1 MATTATTTKRTTGKS
16 PAGGR
21 DGALKGLV
29 LSGGKG
35 SRLRPFTYTN
45 AKQLVPLANKPVIF
59 YTIEQLVESGITDIG
74 IVVGDTGEQVRAA
87 VGDGS
92 QFGRDD
98 HVHPAG
104 RAARHRAR
112 RGHRAGLPGR
122 LPLRA
127 VPRRQLLM
135 GGIQSYVERFAA
147 NDCCS
152 QILLHPV
159 ANPEAFGIA
168 EMADGRVTRIVEKP
182 KEPKSN
188 LAVVGIYMFDA
199 AVHDVI
205 AHLTPSW
212 RNELEITDAIQG
224 LIDRGLRVDAEV
236 LDRYWIDTGKM
247 DDMLNA
253 NRMVLSEL
261 KPRRDGTIDEK
272 TRVHEP
278 VVIEAGAVVEDSV
291 LRGPLIIGRDTQV
304 IGSYIGPNTAIDAR
318 CRIKGCRIED
328 SMIMEDTRLE
338 DLHWPI
344 VKSMIGR
351 NVELIG
357 GHSAAGNY
365 SLTLGDHS
373 RIEMPDGSQPTKPPH
388 GGHRNRKKGA

>member
-92 QFGRDD
+92 QF
-98 HVHPAG
+98 
-104 RAARHRAR
+104 RAAITFIQQDAPLGIAHGVAAAR
-112 RGHRAGLPGR
+112 DFLGDSPFVLYLGDNF
-122 LPLRA
+122 
-127 VPRRQLLM
+127 LM
-135 GGIQSYVERFAA
+135 GGIQSYVERFTA
-147 NDCCS
+147 NDCSS

-168 EMADGRVTRIVEKP
+168 EMTDGHVTRIVEKP

-199 AVHDVI
+199 AVHEVI
-205 AHLTPSW
+205 TGLTPSW

-253 NRMVLSEL
+253 NRMVLGEL
-261 KPRRDGTIDEK
+261 KPRCEGTIDEK

-304 IGSYIGPNTAIDAR
+304 IGSYIGPNTSIDAR

-351 NVELIG
+351 NVELQG
-357 GHSAAGNY
+357 GASAKGSY

-373 RIEMPDGSQPTKPPH
+373 RIEMPDG
-388 GGHRNRKKGA
+388 